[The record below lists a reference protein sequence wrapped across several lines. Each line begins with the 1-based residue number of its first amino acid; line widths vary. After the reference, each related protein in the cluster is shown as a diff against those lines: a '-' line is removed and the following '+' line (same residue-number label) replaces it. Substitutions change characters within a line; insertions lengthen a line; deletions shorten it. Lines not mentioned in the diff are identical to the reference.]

1 MDSLAHHLLSFVVF
15 LPAAGGFLLW
25 AVRDSHIAKR
35 IAIGFSSATLL
46 VTLLLP
52 LATRFGAS
60 EVHFDTVATMSLG
73 HRISYRLGADGL
85 SWPLVAL
92 TVLLFLLACAATGKE
107 NDRFRPFFSRLLLLE
122 SCAMGTFL
130 ARDPWLFFIFLE
142 LGTILLLLLGRSG
155 SKQKPDRAYG
165 PIIHAIASGIL
176 LVVAIAMIDWH
187 ATIAPNLRTL
197 AFVLFVVA
205 MLIRMA
211 ILPFGAWIGTV
222 YSHAP
227 APILMVLSPV
237 ILLSGAYGLLRI
249 AYPTFADI
257 AAYAWLPLASLGVA
271 CLLFNAL
278 CALSQVDLHRFLAH
292 QSSAISGVIL
302 IGIAVMSRT
311 ALNGTIFL
319 LVASA
324 LASASLVFIVD
335 MIRRRAGHTDMDQ
348 LGGLAGAMPKLWSF
362 SVISM
367 ANQVGLPA
375 FAMFVGEI
383 LIVIG
388 IFRVSQ
394 PQSLPHSF
402 AAVETA
408 AVFTIA
414 VATCVGLIL
423 LVVSMARA
431 TQSVFLGPPG
441 VLQER
446 MPDATP
452 SEIAVLAPLATLI
465 VALGILPSLL
475 IFHFTGGTMREIMS
489 TYQRAASSHA
499 MQHPAGPSAT
509 SQLTTAN

>member
-1 MDSLAHHLLSFVVF
+1 MDSLAHHLLSIVVF
-15 LPAAGGFLLW
+15 LPAAGSLLLW
-25 AVRDSHIAKR
+25 AARRPRIAKR
-35 IAIGFSSATLL
+35 IAIGFAGATLIIS
-46 VTLLLP
+46 LLIP
-52 LATRFGAS
+52 LAGRFDTT
-60 EVHFDTVATMSLG
+60 EIHFDKTATMTYG
-73 HRISYRLGADGL
+73 HRISYHLAVDGL
-85 SWPLVAL
+85 SWPQ
-92 TVLLFLLACAATGKE
+92 TVITALLFLLACVAAEKE
-107 NDRFRPFFSRLLLLE
+107 ADRFGPFFSRLLLLQT
-122 SCAMGTFL
+122 CALGTFL
-130 ARDPWLFFIFLE
+130 ANDPWLFFIFLE
-142 LGTILLLLLGRSG
+142 LATFLLLLVARSG
-155 SKQKPDRAYG
+155 SKQKTDRAYG
-165 PIIHAIASGIL
+165 PFIHAAASGIL
-176 LVVAIAMIDWH
+176 LVVAIAMIDRH
-187 ATIAPNLRTL
+187 ATIAPSLRTV
-197 AFVLFVVA
+197 AFVLFLLA

-211 ILPFGAWIGTV
+211 ILPFGAWIGTA
-222 YSHAP
+222 YSAAP

-249 AYPTFADI
+249 TYPTFADI

-324 LASASLVFIVD
+324 LASASLIFIAD
-335 MIRRRAGHTDMDQ
+335 MIRRRAGHADMDH

-375 FAMFVGEI
+375 LAMFVGEI

-423 LVVSMARA
+423 LAVSMARA

-452 SEIAVLAPLATLI
+452 AEIAVLAPLAALI

-475 IFHFTGGTMREIMS
+475 IFHFTGSTMREIMS
-489 TYQRAASSHA
+489 TYQRAASNHA
-499 MQHPAGPSAT
+499 VQNPAGSSAT
-509 SQLTTAN
+509 PQITTAN

>member
-1 MDSLAHHLLSFVVF
+1 MDSLAHHLLSIALF
-15 LPAAGGFLLW
+15 LPVVGSLLLW
-25 AVRDSHIAKR
+25 AARRPRIAKR
-35 IAIGFSSATLL
+35 IAIGFAAATLL
-46 VTLLLP
+46 IALLIP
-52 LATRFGAS
+52 LAARLDPI
-60 EVHFDTVATMSLG
+60 EIHFNSTATMPYG
-73 HRISYRLGADGL
+73 HRISYRLEVDGL
-85 SWPLVAL
+85 SWPLVVVTA
-92 TVLLFLLACAATGKE
+92 LLFLLACVAAEKVTNEFG
-107 NDRFRPFFSRLLLLE
+107 RFFSRLLLLQT
-122 SCAMGTFL
+122 CAMGTFL
-130 ARDPWLFFIFLE
+130 ANDTWLFFIFLE
-142 LGTILLLLLGRSG
+142 LATFLLLLLARSH
-155 SKQKPDRAYG
+155 SRQKADRAYG
-165 PIIHAIASGIL
+165 PILHAVGSGIL
-176 LVVAIAMIDWH
+176 LVVAIAMIDRRS
-187 ATIAPNLRTL
+187 AVAPNLRTL
-197 AFVLFVVA
+197 AFGLFVVA

-222 YSHAP
+222 YSRAP

-237 ILLSGAYGLLRI
+237 VLLSGAYGLLRI
-249 AYPTFADI
+249 AYPTFSEL
-257 AAYAWLPLASLGVA
+257 AASAWLPLASLGTA

-278 CALSQVDLHRFLAH
+278 CALSEPDLHCFLAH
-292 QSSAISGVIL
+292 QASAISGVIL

-324 LASASLVFIVD
+324 LANVSLVFIAD
-335 MIRRRAGHTDMDQ
+335 MIRRRAGHTKMDQ
-348 LGGLAGAMPKLWSF
+348 LGGLAGAMPRLWSF

-375 FAMFVGEI
+375 LAMFVGEI
-383 LIVIG
+383 LVVIG

-402 AAVETA
+402 AAVETT
-408 AVFTIA
+408 AVFAIA

-423 LVVSMARA
+423 LAVSMARA

-475 IFHFTGGTMREIMS
+475 VFHFTGGAMREIIS
-489 TYQRAASSHA
+489 TYQRAASNHA
-499 MQHPAGPSAT
+499 AQTPSSRGQ
-509 SQLTTAN
+509 SQ

>member
-1 MDSLAHHLLSFVVF
+1 MDSLAHQLLSIVVF
-15 LPAAGGFLLW
+15 LPAIGGFLLW
-25 AVRDSHIAKR
+25 ALRNSRVAKR
-35 IAIGFSSATLL
+35 IAIGFSAATFIIA
-46 VTLLLP
+46 LLLP
-52 LATRFGAS
+52 FAPRLGAS
-60 EVHFDTVATMSLG
+60 EIHFDTVATMLLG

-85 SWPLVAL
+85 SWPLVVVTA
-92 TVLLFLLACAATGKE
+92 LLFVLACVATGKE
-107 NDRFRPFFSRLLLLE
+107 TDRFRPFFSRLLLLE
-122 SCAMGTFL
+122 SCSVGTFL
-130 ARDPWLFFIFLE
+130 ARDPWLFFILLGLATFLLMFLE
-142 LGTILLLLLGRSG
+142 RSG
-155 SKQKPDRAYG
+155 SGQKSDRAYG

-176 LVVAIAMIDWH
+176 LVVAIAMIDRH
-187 ATIAPNLRTL
+187 TALAPNLRAL

-211 ILPFGAWIGTV
+211 ILPFGAWIGTA
-222 YSHAP
+222 YSRTP
-227 APILMVLSPV
+227 APILMVLSPLV
-237 ILLSGAYGLLRI
+237 LLSGAYGLLRI
-249 AYPTFADI
+249 AYPTFSEL
-257 AAYAWLPLASLGVA
+257 AASAWLPLASLGTA

-278 CALSQVDLHRFLAH
+278 CALSQPDLHRFLAH
-292 QSSAISGVIL
+292 QASAISGLIL

-324 LASASLVFIVD
+324 LANASLVFIAD
-335 MIRRRAGHTDMDQ
+335 MIRRRAGHANMDQ
-348 LGGLAGAMPKLWSF
+348 LGGLAGAMPRLWSF

-375 FAMFVGEI
+375 LAMFVGEI

-402 AAVETA
+402 ATVETT

-423 LVVSMARA
+423 LAVSMARA

-446 MPDATP
+446 MPDARP
-452 SEIAVLAPLATLI
+452 NEITVLAPLAALI

-489 TYQRAASSHA
+489 TYQKSASNHTTQSL
-499 MQHPAGPSAT
+499 PEPGESR
-509 SQLTTAN
+509 QLTAR

>member
-1 MDSLAHHLLSFVVF
+1 MDSLAHQLLSIVVF
-15 LPAAGGFLLW
+15 LPAVGGLLLW
-25 AVRDSHIAKR
+25 ALRNARFAKR
-35 IAIGFSSATLL
+35 IAIGFSAPTL
-46 VTLLLP
+46 VITILLP
-52 LATRFGAS
+52 LAPRLGAS
-60 EVHFDTVATMSLG
+60 EIHFDTVATMLPG
-73 HRISYRLGADGL
+73 HGVSYRLGADGL
-85 SWPLVAL
+85 SWPLVAV
-92 TVLLFLLACAATGKE
+92 TAFLFLLACAATGKE
-107 NDRFRPFFSRLLLLE
+107 SDRFRPFFSQLLLLE
-122 SCAMGTFL
+122 SCSIGTFL

-142 LGTILLLLLGRSG
+142 LGTILLLLLARSH
-155 SKQKPDRAYG
+155 SRQKPDRAYG
-165 PIIHAIASGIL
+165 PIIHAISSGIL
-176 LVVAIAMIDWH
+176 LVVAIAMIDRH

-211 ILPFGAWIGTV
+211 ILPFGAWIGIV
-222 YSHAP
+222 YSRAP
-227 APILMVLSPV
+227 APVLMLLNPV
-237 ILLSGAYGLLRI
+237 VLLSGAYGLLRI
-249 AYPTFADI
+249 AYPTFSDL
-257 AAYAWLPLASLGVA
+257 AASAWLPLASLGTA

-278 CALSQVDLHRFLAH
+278 CALSQPDLQRFLAH

-302 IGIAVMSRT
+302 TGIAVMSRT
-311 ALNGTIFL
+311 ALNGTVFL

-324 LASASLVFIVD
+324 LASASLVFIAA
-335 MIRRRAGHTDMDQ
+335 MIRRRAGHSNMGQ
-348 LGGLAGAMPKLWSF
+348 LGGLAGAMPRLWSF

-375 FAMFVGEI
+375 LAMFVGEI

-414 VATCVGLIL
+414 VATCVGFIL
-423 LVVSMARA
+423 LAVSMARA
-431 TQSVFLGPPG
+431 TQSIFLGRPG

-475 IFHFTGGTMREIMS
+475 IFHFSGGTLREIMS

-499 MQHPAGPSAT
+499 AQNSAGPSAT
-509 SQLTTAN
+509 SQFTSAN